1 MELIVLF
8 LIVISVAFFLLKG
21 KKSVSR
27 GYPYN
32 QQKTLLSAAERSFY
46 GVLCRAAEGRAIVFV
61 KVRVGDVLKTK
72 AGLSASVRQ
81 SAFNKIAA
89 KHFDYVLCSP
99 NDLSILSAV
108 ELDDSSHNTPKRI
121 ERDEFLMEACK
132 AANLTLHR
140 IKAKNSYNIAD
151 VRDLLFSD
159 SLSSFAVQNTPEQVG
174 VNRPK
179 PPLEPEI
186 GIDIPAQDAQ
196 CPKCGSNLV
205 ERTAKKGPKAG
216 SKYLGCEN
224 FPRCRFSKNA

>member
-8 LIVISVAFFLLKG
+8 LIVVGVAFFLLQG
-21 KKSVSR
+21 KKSSPR

-46 GVLCRAAEGRAIVFV
+46 GVLCRAVEGRAIVFV

-99 NDLSILSAV
+99 DDLSIISTV
-108 ELDDSSHNTPKRI
+108 ELDDSSHNTLKRI
-121 ERDEFLMEACK
+121 KRDEFLMEACK

-140 IKAKNSYNIAD
+140 IKAKNGYNIDD
-151 VRDLLFSD
+151 VRDSLFSD
-159 SLSSFAVQNTPEQVG
+159 SPSSFTAQNSPGQIDG
-174 VNRPK
+174 NRHK
-179 PPLEPEI
+179 PPLESKI
-186 GIDIPAQDAQ
+186 RIDIPAQDEQ
-196 CPKCGSNLV
+196 CPKCGSNLI
-205 ERTAKKGPKAG
+205 ERTAKKGPKVG
-216 SKYLGCEN
+216 SKFLGCEN
-224 FPRCRFSKNA
+224 FPRCKFSKKA